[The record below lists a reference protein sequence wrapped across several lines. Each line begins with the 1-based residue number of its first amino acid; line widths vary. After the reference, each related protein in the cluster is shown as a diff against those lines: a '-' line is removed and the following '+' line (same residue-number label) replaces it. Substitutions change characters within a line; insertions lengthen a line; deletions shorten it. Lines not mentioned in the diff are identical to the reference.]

1 MIAYLKGKLIEKE
14 PTHVVLDVAGVGYF
28 VKISLQTFSALN
40 VTDELVTLHTILI
53 VREDSHT
60 LFGFFTKDERE
71 LFEHLISVSGIGPS
85 IALVF
90 LSSLSSMEIKQAIVS
105 EDIKTIQNIKGIGA
119 KTAQRAVLELKDK
132 INKEVLA
139 DGQNPTMFAS
149 VNHKLRS
156 EALQALTTLGI
167 AKATAEKSIDTILKR
182 TAGDVTLEELI
193 KLSLR

>member
-1 MIAYLKGKLIEKE
+1 M
-14 PTHVVLDVAGVGYF
+14 
-28 VKISLQTFSALN
+28 
-40 VTDELVTLHTILI
+40 
-53 VREDSHT
+53 
-60 LFGFFTKDERE
+60 
-71 LFEHLISVSGIGPS
+71 
-85 IALVF
+85 
-90 LSSLSSMEIKQAIVS
+90 
-105 EDIKTIQNIKGIGA
+105 
-119 KTAQRAVLELKDK
+119 
-132 INKEVLA
+132 A

>member
-40 VTDELVTLHTILI
+40 ITDELVTLHTILI

-90 LSSLSSMEIKQAIVS
+90 LSSLSSIEIKQAIVS

-132 INKEVLA
+132 INKEILA
-139 DGQNPTMFAS
+139 EGQNPTMFAS

-182 TAGDVTLEELI
+182 TGGDVTLEELI

>member
-167 AKATAEKSIDTILKR
+167 AKATAEKSIETILKR

>member
-90 LSSLSSMEIKQAIVS
+90 LSSLSSIEIKQAIVS

-167 AKATAEKSIDTILKR
+167 AKATAEKSIETILKR

>member
-40 VTDELVTLHTILI
+40 ITDELVTLHTILI

-90 LSSLSSMEIKQAIVS
+90 LSSLSSIEIKQAIVS

-132 INKEVLA
+132 INKEILA
-139 DGQNPTMFAS
+139 EGQNPTMFAS

-182 TAGDVTLEELI
+182 TGGDITLEELI

>member
-14 PTHVVLDVAGVGYF
+14 PTHVVIDVAGVGYF

-53 VREDSHT
+53 IREDSHT

-90 LSSLSSMEIKQAIVS
+90 LSSLSSIEIKQAIVS

-132 INKEVLA
+132 INKEVMAEGL
-139 DGQNPTMFAS
+139 NPTMFAS

-167 AKATAEKSIDTILKR
+167 QKATAEKSIDTILKR

>member
-90 LSSLSSMEIKQAIVS
+90 LSSLSSIEIKQAIVS

-132 INKEVLA
+132 INKEILA

-149 VNHKLRS
+149 VNHRLRS

>member
-14 PTHVVLDVAGVGYF
+14 PTHMVLDVAGVGYF

-132 INKEVLA
+132 INKEILA

>member
-1 MIAYLKGKLIEKE
+1 M
-14 PTHVVLDVAGVGYF
+14 
-28 VKISLQTFSALN
+28 
-40 VTDELVTLHTILI
+40 
-53 VREDSHT
+53 
-60 LFGFFTKDERE
+60 
-71 LFEHLISVSGIGPS
+71 
-85 IALVF
+85 F
-90 LSSLSSMEIKQAIVS
+90 LSSLSSIEIKQAIVS

-132 INKEVLA
+132 INKEILA
-139 DGQNPTMFAS
+139 EGQNPTMFAS

-167 AKATAEKSIDTILKR
+167 GKATAEKSIDTILKR